1 MFVPLARVELL
12 LAERAEAVSAEL
24 AKANC
29 AGQACED
36 RERCRRYRVRV
47 DAGWHSGT
55 GRWASFDIERLARGG
70 ECPSFKRFI
79 ERGA

>member
-1 MFVPLARVELL
+1 MELL
-12 LAERAEAVSAEL
+12 LAERAEAVCAEL

-47 DAGWHSGT
+47 DESWHRGT
-55 GRWASFDIERLARGG
+55 GRWASFDLERLERGG
-70 ECPSFKRFI
+70 ECQSFKRFI